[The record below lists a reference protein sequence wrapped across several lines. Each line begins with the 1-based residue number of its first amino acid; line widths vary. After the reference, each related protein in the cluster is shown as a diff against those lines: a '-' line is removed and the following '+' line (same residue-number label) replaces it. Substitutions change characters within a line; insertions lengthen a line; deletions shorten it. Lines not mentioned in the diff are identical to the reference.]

1 MLHTLHSL
9 LAPAFA
15 QRLTLALNHVLG
27 GESVAVERLRAHS
40 GRVLKLELT
49 RWPSGFPM
57 PLPAPEPLSWRVTP
71 AGLLEWLGAEAVAN
85 PDLLVQ
91 IDASNPALLLAR
103 AAAGQA
109 PTVQVEGDAQL
120 AGDVNWLLQNL
131 RWDMAADLERFFGPG
146 VAPQVQR
153 LLTALA
159 SALRTALRGA
169 EQLGG
174 RWRQQAP

>member
-1 MLHTLHSL
+1 MLHTLHGL

-27 GESVAVERLRAHS
+27 AEKAAVERLQAHS

-49 RWPSGFPM
+49 GWPSAFPM
-57 PLPAPEPLSWRVTP
+57 PVPAPEPLAWRVTP
-71 AGLLEWLGAEAVAN
+71 AGLLEWLGTETVAS

-91 IDASNPALLLAR
+91 IEASNPALLLAR
-103 AAAGQA
+103 AASGQA
-109 PTVQVEGDAQL
+109 PAVQVEGDAVF

-131 RWDMAADLERFFGPG
+131 RWDMAADLERLFGPSL
-146 VAPQVQR
+146 APQLQR
-153 LLTALA
+153 LGAALA
-159 SALRTALRGA
+159 GALRSALRGA

-174 RWRQQAP
+174 RWRRQAP